1 MNTREDDPEWT
12 SLVNLVLKALYTADK
27 HGITKA
33 NAGGN
38 NALIDVLLNGMGGD
52 DFKSIIVDS
61 VSAVG
66 NINELYSRHLSG
78 VAPRTGLNAL
88 NDGTSGLIYSYP
100 FGVVDTV
107 GRVKAGSDIE
117 SIIDRGYLRCGITAG
132 SSPAGLAEFDGEAW
146 NGMDIQYCLAVAA
159 ALFSRD
165 AAEAVEY
172 VEISDPSEGYKM
184 LAAGEVDLLTGE
196 RVTILNGWK
205 ESTTMT
211 GYTFSSPYY
220 YENSDDGAFALATR
234 QTDAQFS
241 DLVFWT
247 VMSTFYAEENGISR
261 TNSIQMPLIQLFG
274 EHFKAMFLDI
284 ILEVGN
290 YGDIYNET
298 MQALVPRSG
307 RNTLNSDSGP
317 QQFAYPFV

>member
-12 SLVNLVLKALYTADK
+12 SLVNLVLKGLYTADR
-27 HGITKA
+27 HGITKKTTA
-33 NAGGN
+33 D
-38 NALIDVLLNGMGGD
+38 IDVLLNGTGGE

-66 NINELYSRHLSG
+66 NIDELYSRHLSG
-78 VAPRTGLNAL
+78 VAPRTGLNTL
-88 NDGTSGLIYSYP
+88 NDGSSGLIYSYP

-107 GRVKAGSDIE
+107 GKVKAGSDIE
-117 SIIDRGYLRCGITAG
+117 SIIDRGYLRCGITEG
-132 SSPAGLAEFDGEAW
+132 SSAGLAEFDGEAW
-146 NGMDIQYCLAVAA
+146 TGMDIQYCLAVAA
-159 ALFSRD
+159 ALFSR
-165 AAEAVEY
+165 AAVEAVEY
-172 VEISDPSEGYKM
+172 VKISDTSERYKM

-196 RVTILNGWK
+196 RVTLLNGWK
-205 ESTTMT
+205 EPTTMT

-220 YENSDDGAFALATR
+220 YDNSDDDAFALATR

-298 MQALVPRSG
+298 MQVWVPRSG

-317 QQFAYPFV
+317 QQFAYPFF